1 MISSRNELAR
11 SGWRTWLNWRGI
23 HEGGAGYH
31 ALLRRTALDH
41 MDRRQFIRVAA
52 ASAAVA
58 ACNPNDSTE
67 PLPSAEVPLEEQIW
81 SSSLGVDL
89 SAMTRLPSGVY
100 ISDQVVGGGTTL
112 TGSPTIRVYYNGYLA
127 NGSRFDGN
135 VGAASPATFLLAGLI
150 EGWKL
155 GLQGMK
161 VGGKRRLVIPS
172 SLGYQSRAQRDQNGR
187 VIIPANSNLVFDIE
201 LVGIN

>member
-1 MISSRNELAR
+1 
-11 SGWRTWLNWRGI
+11 
-23 HEGGAGYH
+23 
-31 ALLRRTALDH
+31 

-52 ASAAVA
+52 AGAAAA

-67 PLPSAEVPLEEQIW
+67 PLPSAEIPLEDQVW
-81 SSSLGVDL
+81 SSSLGVNL
-89 SAMTRLPSGVY
+89 PAMTLLPAGLY
-100 ISDQVVGGGTTL
+100 ISDQVVGTGTVL
-112 TGSPTIRVYYNGYLA
+112 AGSPTIRVYYSGYLA

-135 VGAASPATFLLAGLI
+135 VGAASPATFSLAGLI
-150 EGWKL
+150 EGWRL

-161 VGGKRRLVIPS
+161 AGGKRRLVIPS

>member
-1 MISSRNELAR
+1 MRISRSYFILLA
-11 SGWRTWLNWRGI
+11 L
-23 HEGGAGYH
+23 A
-31 ALLRRTALDH
+31 
-41 MDRRQFIRVAA
+41 F
-52 ASAAVA
+52 

-67 PLPSAEVPLEEQIW
+67 PLPSAEIPLETQVW
-81 SSSLGVDL
+81 SASLNINLG
-89 SAMTRLPSGVY
+89 SMTKLTSGIYV
-100 ISDQVVGGGTTL
+100 SDQVVGTGTTL
-112 TGSPTIRVYYNGYLA
+112 TGTPTIRVYYNGYLA

-135 VGAASPATFLLAGLI
+135 VGATNPATFGLAGLI
-150 EGWKL
+150 EGWKV

-172 SLGYQSRAQRDQNGR
+172 SLGYRSTAQRDGAGR